1 MKIYGGELIASGSS
15 TIIPITGLATT
26 GSNTFSGTQTVTGS
40 FLVSGSIL
48 QNGGGL
54 AVQDGTILYSPTR
67 AFTPTGS
74 ISTSGTAVTVVGNH
88 FDTGVVGAKLT
99 ISGESRIITVRTSAT
114 QVTVD
119 STYSQNYSGVIAGSW
134 GAYYKTF
141 EVKTDGYPYF
151 YLGNQSGGATP
162 GSTFIYNSGGFP
174 STQYGWSVPSSILL
188 NGSGLSYGK
197 DNVIK
202 WSNTTSYDEFGNT
215 TNDIGVRRNAA
226 GLLEIYN
233 GTTRDGAIA
242 NRRDLLVRDIT
253 GSNAAFS
260 SSLSINNQSITMGTN
275 QMIAVSVVFGG

>member
-40 FLVSGSIL
+40 LLVSGSIL

-54 AVQDGTILYSPTR
+54 AVQDGTILYHTIKW
-67 AFTPTGS
+67 FTPTSTVSSSSTTVTSVGTQF
-74 ISTSGTAVTVVGNH
+74 TSGM
-88 FDTGVVGAKLT
+88 VGAKLT
-99 ISGESRIITVRTSAT
+99 ISGESRLITAYTSTT

-119 STYSQNYSGVIAGSW
+119 SAYSQNYSGIAAGSW
-134 GAYYKTF
+134 GVYSRSFMTTASDNNRNNFYGIGGSRTIYTDTNDNYVVSSTYAVFTNLEGTGFASKGGTVSATSAGSFTF
-141 EVKTDGYPYF
+141 
-151 YLGNQSGGATP
+151 NQ
-162 GSTFIYNSGGFP
+162 
-174 STQYGWSVPSSILL
+174 
-188 NGSGLSYGK
+188 
-197 DNVIK
+197 D
-202 WSNTTSYDEFGNT
+202 TSYLSVKDL
-215 TNDIGVRRNAA
+215 GVRRNAA
-226 GLLEIYN
+226 GLLEIY
-233 GTTRDGAIA
+233 DGVTAGGAVA